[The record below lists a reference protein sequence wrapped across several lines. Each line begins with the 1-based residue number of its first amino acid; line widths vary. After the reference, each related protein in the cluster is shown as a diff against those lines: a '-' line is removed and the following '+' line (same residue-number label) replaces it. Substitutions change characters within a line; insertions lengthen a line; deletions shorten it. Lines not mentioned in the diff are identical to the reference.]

1 MSKQGST
8 VLRKNG
14 FLPCVYLYCF
24 STFVFFSPFGFSATE
39 LKTNSEDGKSTSS
52 EDTAAEFDT
61 QLLRQE
67 GQNKI
72 DVSRFAYGSNVM
84 PGKYRIDILVNE
96 NLVSHEEVTFKEG
109 ANNRANPCLT
119 PDIINS
125 INLNIEK
132 VPFDARKGL
141 ATLAACTDL
150 ANLIPDATVKFD
162 ADKQQINIEVPQIY
176 LQHTARGNI
185 DPALWDS
192 GVPALMLGYYM
203 NGYESHY
210 SNAETSRSFYSSLNA
225 GLNIGKWY
233 FRHNGSYN
241 WDQDTGGG
249 YQSNNT
255 YVQRDTEFVRGHIY
269 LGQYY
274 TSGQMFNSV
283 SFTGAQLATDDR
295 MLPASQRGYA
305 PQIKGIAKTNA
316 KVTVRQSGNILYQ
329 TTVAPGAFQIDDLGP
344 TGYGGDLDV
353 TIEEADGSTQQYSIP
368 YSSLAQSLRPGAQ
381 QFTATAG
388 KLRDYSASEQ
398 PMFYETTFMRG
409 LTNILT
415 AYTGTQYSQNYQAV
429 LVGAAVGTPVGAV
442 SADVT
447 QSWSHIGGETGDM
460 VGQSYRLSYSK
471 LINETNSNIT
481 IAAYRYSSSGY
492 MDLQTAVQTR
502 DAIKHDS
509 DPNTVWRSK
518 NQFSLSLNQGL
529 PAGMGNIYISSSMQN
544 YWNNGD
550 SYNMQY
556 QVGYSNSYKWLNY
569 SINGSRNKAG
579 NGQDQTTWY
588 LTLSMPL
595 WPGHGGAT
603 PYVSMRYNQDS
614 DGGRGE
620 QANLSGSFGGD
631 NQYNYN
637 VSGSHDNYSGS
648 SGSVSGSL
656 EGSKATVNGSYS
668 TGSGYNSTSMGMSG
682 GIVAHSGGVT
692 FSPYNSDNYA
702 LIEAKGAEGA
712 KVAGSAGSTIDSSG
726 YALSPSLVPYQQNR
740 VAINP
745 EGSDLG
751 VEFENTAQEV
761 VPRAGSVVKVKFK
774 THTGTPLLIVS
785 TTKGEPLPFGADVFD
800 DENTHI
806 GAVSQGGVI
815 YVKVSKPK
823 GTLTI
828 KWGEDEH
835 SQCHVAYALNSSEP
849 NQNSKNAIQRFT
861 SICQ

>member
-1 MSKQGST
+1 VSVNKD
-8 VLRKNG
+8 
-14 FLPCVYLYCF
+14 FLSCVCACCIPA
-24 STFVFFSPFGFSATE
+24 FVIPASFNVHADEVSHTDKGATATAASA
-39 LKTNSEDGKSTSS
+39 
-52 EDTAAEFDT
+52 DTAAEFDT
-61 QLLRQE
+61 DLLRQE
-67 GQNKI
+67 GKNQI
-72 DVSRFAYGSNVM
+72 DVSRFAYGANVM

-96 NLVSHEEVTFKEG
+96 NLVSHEEVTFKETEK
-109 ANNRANPCLT
+109 NRATPCLT
-119 PDIINS
+119 PEIVKL
-125 INLNIEK
+125 INLNVEK
-132 VPFDARKGL
+132 VPFAVRKAL
-141 ATLAACTDL
+141 TEPEACTDL
-150 ANLIPDATVKFD
+150 AHLLPDATVKFD
-162 ADKQQINIEVPQIY
+162 ADKQQLNIAVPQIY
-176 LQHTARGNI
+176 LQRTARGNV
-185 DPALWDS
+185 DPSLWDS

-210 SNAETSRSFYSSLNA
+210 SNAETSRTFYSSLNA

-241 WDQDTGGG
+241 WDQTTGGS
-249 YQSNNT
+249 YQSTNT
-255 YVQRDTEFVRGHIY
+255 YVQGDTEFVRGHLY
-269 LGQYY
+269 LGQYF

-283 SFTGAQLATDDR
+283 SYTGAQLATDDR

-305 PQIKGIAKTNA
+305 PEIRGIAKTNA

-329 TTVAPGAFQIDDLGP
+329 TTVSPGAFLIDDLGP

-353 TIEEADGSTQQYSIP
+353 TIEEADGSTQQYTLP

-381 QFTATAG
+381 EFTATAG
-388 KLRDYSASEQ
+388 KLRDYSTSEK
-398 PMFYETTFMRG
+398 PLFFETTYMRG
-409 LTNILT
+409 ITNILT
-415 AYTGTQYSQNYQAV
+415 AYAGTQYSKNYLAV
-429 LVGAAVGTPVGAV
+429 LIGAAVGTPVGAI

-447 QSWSHIGGETGDM
+447 QSKSRLGGDEGDLA
-460 VGQSYRLSYSK
+460 GQSYRVSYSK

-492 MDLQTAVQTR
+492 MDLQTATQTR
-502 DAIKHDS
+502 DAIKHGD

-518 NQFSLSLNQGL
+518 NQFSVSLNQGL
-529 PAGMGNIYISSSMQN
+529 PASLGNVYVSASMQD
-544 YWNNGD
+544 YWNNGT
-550 SYNMQY
+550 SYNTQY
-556 QVGYSNSYKWLNY
+556 QIGYSNSYKWLNY
-569 SINGSRNKAG
+569 SINASRNKAG

-595 WPGHGGAT
+595 WPGHAGST
-603 PYVSMRYNQDS
+603 PYVSMRYNEDS

-620 QANLSGSFGGD
+620 QANISGSFGGD

-648 SGSVSGSL
+648 SGSVSGSW

-668 TGSGYNSTSMGMSG
+668 TGKGYSSSSVGMTG

-712 KVAGSAGSTIDSSG
+712 RVSGYAGATVDSSG

-751 VEFENTAQEV
+751 VEFEKTAQEI
-761 VPRAGSVVKVKFK
+761 VPRAGSVVKVEFK
-774 THTGTPLLIVS
+774 THTGTPLLITS
-785 TTKGEPLPFGADVFD
+785 SWKGEPLPFGADIFD

-815 YVKVSKPK
+815 YVKVSKGK
-823 GTLTI
+823 GTLTV
-828 KWGEDEH
+828 KWGEDEQGH
-835 SQCHVAYALNSSEP
+835 CQVAYQLKP
-849 NQNSKNAIQRFT
+849 NVAAGKDRNTIQRFT
-861 SICQ
+861 TVCQ

>member
-1 MSKQGST
+1 MF
-8 VLRKNG
+8 KNSG
-14 FLPCVYLYCF
+14 FFSFFCF
-24 STFVFFSPFGFSATE
+24 SCFITFIVSAPFGVSANEPNKSTE
-39 LKTNSEDGKSTSS
+39 KETNSSSTGS
-52 EDTAAEFDT
+52 AAEFDT
-61 QLLRQE
+61 GLLRQE
-67 GQNKI
+67 GKNQI
-72 DVSRFAYGSNVM
+72 DVSRFTYGSNAT
-84 PGKYRIDILVNE
+84 PGKYRIDILVND
-96 NLVSHEEVTFKEG
+96 NLVSHEEVAFKEDEG
-109 ANNRANPCLT
+109 HRVAPCLT
-119 PDIINS
+119 PDMIKL

-132 VPFDARKGL
+132 IPFSARKGL
-141 ATLAACTDL
+141 TELAVCTDL
-150 ANLIPDATVKFD
+150 ASLLPDATVKFD
-162 ADKQQINIEVPQIY
+162 ADKQQLSIEVPQIY
-176 LQHTARGNI
+176 LQHIARGNI

-192 GVPALMLGYYM
+192 GIPALMLGYYM
-203 NGYESHY
+203 NGYESRY
-210 SNAETSRSFYSSLNA
+210 SDAETSRTFYSSLNA

-233 FRHNGSYN
+233 FRHSGSFN
-241 WDQDTGGG
+241 WDQSTGGD
-249 YQSNNT
+249 YQSTNT
-255 YVQRDTEFVRGHIY
+255 YVQRDTEFVRGHLY

-283 SFTGAQLATDDR
+283 SYTGAQLASDDR

-305 PQIKGIAKTNA
+305 PEIRGIAKTNA

-329 TTVAPGAFQIDDLGP
+329 TTVSPGAFLIDDLGP
-344 TGYGGDLDV
+344 TGYGGDLEV
-353 TIEEADGSTQQYSIP
+353 TIEEADGSSQQYTFP

-388 KLRDYSASEQ
+388 KLRDYSSSEK

-415 AYTGTQYSQNYQAV
+415 AYTGAQYSQNYQAG
-429 LVGAAVGTPVGAV
+429 LIGLAVGTPAGAV

-447 QSWSHIGGETGDM
+447 QSRSHLGGDIGELS
-460 VGQSYRLSYSK
+460 GQSYRLSYSK

-492 MDLQTAVQTR
+492 MDLQTATQTR
-502 DAIKHDS
+502 DAISHDD

-518 NQFSLSLNQGL
+518 NQFSISLNQGL
-529 PAGMGNIYISSSMQN
+529 PLNLGNLYVSASMQD
-544 YWNNGD
+544 YWNNGTG
-550 SYNMQY
+550 YNTQY

-569 SINGSRNKAG
+569 SINASRNKAG

-648 SGSVSGSL
+648 SGSVSGSW

-668 TGSGYNSTSMGMSG
+668 TGNGYSSTAVGMSG
-682 GIVAHSGGVT
+682 GVVAHSGGVT

-712 KVAGSAGSTIDSSG
+712 KVSGYAGATVDSSG

-740 VAINP
+740 VAVNP

-751 VEFENTAQEV
+751 VEFEKTAQEV
-761 VPRAGSVVKVKFK
+761 VPRAGSVVKVEFK
-774 THTGTPLLIVS
+774 THTGTPLLITS
-785 TTKGEPLPFGADVFD
+785 TWKGEPLPFGADIFD

-815 YVKVSKPK
+815 YTKVSKDK

-828 KWGEDEH
+828 KWGEAEQ
-835 SQCHVAYALNSSEP
+835 SQCQVAYQLNPTASAGKD
-849 NQNSKNAIQRFT
+849 KNTIQRFI
-861 SICQ
+861 SVCQ

>member
-1 MSKQGST
+1 MPLQGLS
-8 VLRKNG
+8 VSIKNG
-14 FLPCVYLYCF
+14 FLPCIFLYCF
-24 STFVFFSPFGFSATE
+24 STLVFFTPLDVSATE
-39 LKTNSEDGKSTSS
+39 INKKSV
-52 EDTAAEFDT
+52 EEKTAASEETAEDFDPS
-61 QLLRQE
+61 LLRQE
-67 GQNKI
+67 GLSQI
-72 DVSRFAYGSNVM
+72 DVSRFAYGSNVT
-84 PGKYRIDILVNE
+84 PGKYRIDILVNG

-109 ANNRANPCLT
+109 EKNRAEPCLT
-119 PDIINS
+119 PDMMKS
-125 INLNIEK
+125 INLNMDK

-141 ATLAACTDL
+141 TELAACTDL
-150 ANLIPDATVKFD
+150 THLLPDATVKFD
-162 ADKQQINIEVPQIY
+162 ADKQQLNIEVPQIY

-210 SNAETSRSFYSSLNA
+210 SAAGTSRSFYSSVNT

-241 WDQDTGGG
+241 WDQDSGGG
-249 YQSNNT
+249 YQSTNT
-255 YVQRDTEFVRGHIY
+255 YVQRDTEFVRGHLY

-283 SFTGAQLATDDR
+283 SYTGAQLASDDR

-305 PQIKGIAKTNA
+305 PEIRGVAKTNA
-316 KVTVRQSGNILYQ
+316 KVTIRQSGNILYQ
-329 TTVAPGAFQIDDLGP
+329 TTVSPGAFLIDDLGP

-353 TIEEADGSTQQYSIP
+353 TIEEADGSIQQYSMP

-388 KLRDYSASEQ
+388 KLRDYSTSDK
-398 PMFYETTFMRG
+398 PMFYETTYMRG

-415 AYTGTQYSQNYQAV
+415 AYTGAQYSESYHSA
-429 LVGAAVGTPVGAV
+429 LVGAAVGTPVGAI

-447 QSWSHIGGETGDM
+447 QSWSHIGGATGDLT
-460 VGQSYRLSYSK
+460 GQSYRLSYSK
-471 LINETNSNIT
+471 LINETNSNIS
-481 IAAYRYSSSGY
+481 IAAYRFSSSGY

-502 DAIKHDS
+502 NAVEHEG
-509 DPNTVWRSK
+509 DPDTIWRSK

-529 PAGMGNIYISSSMQN
+529 PAGLGNLYISSSMQN
-544 YWNNGD
+544 YWNNNAG
-550 SYNMQY
+550 YNTQY
-556 QVGYSNSYKWLNY
+556 QVGYSNSYNWLNY
-569 SINGSRNKAG
+569 SINASRNKAG

-595 WPGHGGAT
+595 WPGHGGST
-603 PYVSMRYNQDS
+603 PYVSMRYNEDS

-620 QANLSGSFGGD
+620 QTNMSGSFGND

-648 SGSVSGSL
+648 SGSVGGSW
-656 EGSKATVNGSYS
+656 EGSKATVNGNYS
-668 TGSGYNSTSMGMSG
+668 TGSGYNSTSVGMSG
-682 GIVAHSGGVT
+682 GIVAHAGGVT

-712 KVAGSAGSTIDSSG
+712 KVSGYAGAMVDSSG

-761 VPRAGSVVKVKFK
+761 VPRAGSVVKVQFK

-785 TTKGEPLPFGADVFD
+785 AYKGEPLPFGADIFD
-800 DENTHI
+800 DDNTHI

-828 KWGEDEH
+828 KWGEDTQ
-835 SQCHVAYALNSSEP
+835 SQCRVLYALKPAESNK
-849 NQNSKNAIQRFT
+849 NSKNAIQRFT

>member
-1 MSKQGST
+1 MV
-8 VLRKNG
+8 VL
-14 FLPCVYLYCF
+14 
-24 STFVFFSPFGFSATE
+24 FSPCGFGATEKNSATE
-39 LKTNSEDGKSTSS
+39 DGKQTLS
-52 EDTAAEFDT
+52 EDTATEFDT
-61 QLLRQE
+61 QLLRQD

-72 DVSRFAYGSNVM
+72 DVSRFAYGSSVL
-84 PGKYRIDILVNE
+84 PGKYRIDIRVNE
-96 NLVSHEEVTFKEG
+96 NLVSHEEVAFKENE
-109 ANNRANPCLT
+109 NNRTEPCLT
-119 PDIINS
+119 PDIIKS
-125 INLNIEK
+125 INVDMEK
-132 VPFDARKGL
+132 IPFDARKGL
-141 ATLAACTDL
+141 TALAACTDL
-150 ANLIPDATVKFD
+150 AHLIPDATVKFD
-162 ADKQQINIEVPQIY
+162 ADKQQLNIEVPQIY

-203 NGYESHY
+203 NGYDSHY
-210 SNAETSRSFYSSLNA
+210 SNSGTARSFYSSFNA
-225 GLNIGKWY
+225 GVNIGKWY

-241 WDQDTGGG
+241 WDQATGGG
-249 YQSNNT
+249 YQSSNT
-255 YVQRDTEFVRGHIY
+255 YVQRDTEFVRGHLY
-269 LGQYY
+269 LGQYF
-274 TSGQMFNSV
+274 TTGQMFNSV
-283 SFTGAQLATDDR
+283 SFTGAQIATDDR

-353 TIEEADGSTQQYSIP
+353 TVEEADGSIQQYSLP

-381 QFTATAG
+381 MFTATAG
-388 KLRDYSASEQ
+388 KLRDYSTSEK
-398 PMFYETTFMRG
+398 PVFFETTFMRG
-409 LTNILT
+409 LTNLLT
-415 AYTGTQYSQNYQAV
+415 AYAGAQYSQHYQAA

-447 QSWSHIGGETGDM
+447 QSRSDIGGKTGEM
-460 VGQSYRLSYSK
+460 SGQSYRLSYSK

-492 MDLQTAVQTR
+492 MDLQTAMQTR
-502 DAIKHDS
+502 DAINHEGNPD
-509 DPNTVWRSK
+509 TVWRSK

-544 YWNNGD
+544 YWNNGA

-569 SINGSRNKAG
+569 SVNGSRNKAG
-579 NGQDQTTWY
+579 NGRDQTTWY

-620 QANLSGSFGGD
+620 QANLSGSLGGD

-637 VSGSHDNYSGS
+637 VSGSHDNFAGS
-648 SGSVSGSL
+648 SGSVSGSW

-668 TGSGYNSTSMGMSG
+668 TGSGYSSTSVGMSG
-682 GIVAHSGGVT
+682 GMVAHSGGIT

-712 KVAGSAGSTIDSSG
+712 KVDGYAGSTVDSSG

-740 VAINP
+740 ISINP

-761 VPRAGSVVKVKFK
+761 VPRSGSVVKVKFK
-774 THTGTPLLIVS
+774 THTGTPLLIIS
-785 TTKGEPLPFGADVFD
+785 TYKGEPLPFGADVFD
-800 DENTHI
+800 DENTHL

-815 YVKVSKPK
+815 YVKVAKEK

-835 SQCHVAYALNSSEP
+835 SHCQVPYALTPSQEN
-849 NQNSKNAIQRFT
+849 NKNAIQRFT
-861 SICQ
+861 GICQ

>member
-1 MSKQGST
+1 MSI
-8 VLRKNG
+8 KNG
-14 FLPCVYLYCF
+14 FLSGIYLYSF
-24 STFVFFSPFGFSATE
+24 SMFVFFTPFCINATE
-39 LKTNSEDGKSTSS
+39 INNNTEEDKLASP

-67 GQNKI
+67 GQSQI
-72 DVSRFAYGSNVM
+72 DVSRFTYGSSVA
-84 PGKYRIDILVNE
+84 PGKYRIDIIVNN
-96 NLVSHEEVTFKEG
+96 NLVSHEEVTFKEVEK
-109 ANNRANPCLT
+109 NRAEACLT
-119 PDIINS
+119 PDIIKS

-132 VPFDARKGL
+132 IPFDARKGL
-141 ATLAACTDL
+141 TELAACTDL
-150 ANLIPDATVKFD
+150 AHMVPDATVKFD
-162 ADKQQINIEVPQIY
+162 ADKQQLNIEVPQIY

-203 NGYESHY
+203 NAYDSHY
-210 SNAETSRSFYSSLNA
+210 SDAGTSRSFYSSMNV

-233 FRHNGSYN
+233 FRHSGAYN
-241 WDQDTGGG
+241 WDQDNGGG
-249 YQSNNT
+249 YQSTNT
-255 YVQRDTEFVRGHIY
+255 YVQRDTEFVRGHLY

-283 SFTGAQLATDDR
+283 SYTGAQLASDDR

-305 PQIKGIAKTNA
+305 PEIRGIAKTNA

-329 TTVAPGAFQIDDLGP
+329 TTVAPGAFLIDDLGP

-353 TIEEADGSTQQYSIP
+353 TIEEADGSTQQYSLP

-381 QFTATAG
+381 QFSATAG
-388 KLRDYSASEQ
+388 KLRDYNLSEK
-398 PMFYETTFMRG
+398 PMFYETTYMRG

-415 AYTGTQYSQNYQAV
+415 AYAGAQYSQNYQAV
-429 LVGAAVGTPVGAV
+429 LVGAAVGTPAGAI

-447 QSWSHIGGETGDM
+447 QSLSHIGGETGDLA
-460 VGQSYRLSYSK
+460 GQSYRLSYSK

-492 MDLQTAVQTR
+492 MDLQTAAQTR
-502 DAIKHDS
+502 DAVKHEG
-509 DPNTVWRSK
+509 DPDTIWRSK

-529 PAGMGNIYISSSMQN
+529 PLGLGNLYISSSMQS
-544 YWNNGD
+544 YWNNGN
-550 SYNMQY
+550 SYNTQY

-569 SINGSRNKAG
+569 SINASRNKAE

-603 PYVSMRYNQDS
+603 PYVSMRYNEDS

-620 QANLSGSFGGD
+620 QVNMSGSFGDD
-631 NQYNYN
+631 NRYGYN
-637 VSGSHDNYSGS
+637 VSGAHDNYSGS
-648 SGSVSGSL
+648 SGSVSGSW

-668 TGSGYNSTSMGMSG
+668 TGSGYNSTSVGMSG

-712 KVAGSAGSTIDSSG
+712 SVSGYAGATVDSSG
-726 YALSPSLVPYQQNR
+726 YALSPSLVPYQQNH

-751 VEFENTAQEV
+751 VEFENTAQDI
-761 VPRAGSVVKVKFK
+761 VPRAGSVVKVKFN

-785 TTKGEPLPFGADVFD
+785 TSKGEPLPFGADIFD
-800 DENTHI
+800 DENTHV

-835 SQCHVAYALNSSEP
+835 SQCRVAYALKPTESNK
-849 NQNSKNAIQRFT
+849 NGKNAIQRFT
-861 SICQ
+861 SVCQ

>member
-1 MSKQGST
+1 MYIKQS
-8 VLRKNG
+8 
-14 FLPCVYLYCF
+14 FLPFFYLSCF
-24 STFVFFSPFGFSATE
+24 STFIIFTPLVARGAETNNKTEEEKPAASESA
-39 LKTNSEDGKSTSS
+39 
-52 EDTAAEFDT
+52 AVEFDT

-84 PGKYRIDILVNE
+84 PGKYRIDILINE
-96 NLVSHEEVTFKEG
+96 SLVSHEEVTFKEDE
-109 ANNRANPCLT
+109 NNSAKPCLT
-119 PDIINS
+119 PEIIKALK
-125 INLNIEK
+125 LNIEK

-141 ATLAACTDL
+141 TELTACTDL
-150 ANLIPDATVKFD
+150 AQILPDASVKFD
-162 ADKQQINIEVPQIY
+162 ADKQQLNIEVPQVY
-176 LQHTARGNI
+176 LQHTARGDI

-192 GVPALMLGYYM
+192 GVPALMLGYSM
-203 NGYESHY
+203 NGYESRY
-210 SNAETSRSFYSSLNA
+210 SETGASRSFYSSINA

-233 FRHNGSYN
+233 FRHNGTYN
-241 WDQDTGGG
+241 WDQDSGGG

-255 YVQRDTEFVRGHIY
+255 YVQRDTEFMRGHLY

-274 TSGQMFNSV
+274 TSGQMFNTV
-283 SFTGAQLATDDR
+283 SYTGAQLATDDR

-305 PQIKGIAKTNA
+305 PQIRGVAKTNA

-329 TTVAPGAFQIDDLGP
+329 TTVPPGAFQIDDLGP

-353 TIEEADGSTQQYSIP
+353 TVEEADGTSQQYSIP

-388 KLRDYSASEQ
+388 KLRDYGTTEK
-398 PMFYETTFMRG
+398 PLFFETTYMRG

-415 AYTGTQYSQNYQAV
+415 AYAGTQYSQNYQAA

-447 QSWSHIGGETGDM
+447 QSWSHLGGDAGDLK
-460 VGQSYRLSYSK
+460 GQSYRVSYSK
-471 LINETNSNIT
+471 LIDTTNSNIT

-492 MDLQTAVQTR
+492 MDFQTAAQTR
-502 DAIKHDS
+502 DAIQHGDNPDS
-509 DPNTVWRSK
+509 IWRSK

-529 PAGMGNIYISSSMQN
+529 PFGLGNLYISSSIQN
-544 YWNNGD
+544 YWNNSSG
-550 SYNMQY
+550 YNTQY

-569 SINGSRNKAG
+569 SINASRNKAG

-620 QANLSGSFGGD
+620 QVNMSGSFGAD

-637 VSGSHDNYSGS
+637 VSGAHDNYSGS
-648 SGSVSGSL
+648 SGSVSGSW

-668 TGSGYNSTSMGMSG
+668 TGSGYNSTSLGMTG
-682 GIVAHSGGVT
+682 GIVAHSGGIT
-692 FSPYNSDNYA
+692 FSPYNSDSYA

-712 KVAGSAGSTIDSSG
+712 KVTGSAGTTVDSAG
-726 YALSPSLVPYQQNR
+726 YALEPSLIPYQQNH

-751 VEFENTAQEV
+751 VEFDNTAQNV
-761 VPRAGSVVKVKFK
+761 VPRAGSVVKVKFN

-785 TTKGEPLPFGADVFD
+785 TSKGEPLPFGADIFD
-800 DENTHI
+800 DDNTHI

-823 GTLTI
+823 GILTV
-828 KWGEDEH
+828 KWGEDAN
-835 SQCHVAYALNSSEP
+835 SKCQVPYALKSADSSE
-849 NQNSKNAIQRFT
+849 NSKNAIQRFN